1 MREYALIVPV
11 YNRPDEVDDLL
22 ASVAAQPIGP
32 AEILIV
38 EDGSSI
44 PCKEV
49 VERYA
54 HRLPVRY
61 FYIDNRGPGGARNY
75 GASQSRSE
83 YLIILDSDCVLPPGY
98 LENVD
103 RSVSQYRADAFGGA
117 DRAHPGFSTI
127 QKAIN
132 YAMTSF
138 FTTGGIRGS
147 RKKLDKF
154 YPRSF
159 NMGVKREVYAALSG
173 FSNMRYGEDI
183 DFSIRIFEGGYTCCY
198 FPDAWVY
205 HKRRTS
211 FRQFFRQVQHSGE
224 ARIALYRKYPGSLK
238 LVHCLPAVFTIGLCA
253 LLLVSLFFPAAL
265 YLLAFY
271 VLILFIDSLWK
282 NKNLKV
288 ALYSVVASFFQLT
301 GYGSGFIKAVWRDL
315 IRKKKE

>member
-22 ASVAAQPIGP
+22 SSVVTQKQLPT
-32 AEILIV
+32 EVVIV
-38 EDGSSI
+38 EDGSSVT
-44 PCKEV
+44 CKAVAEQ
-49 VERYA
+49 YA
-54 HRLPVRY
+54 DRLPIRY
-61 FYIDNRGPGGARNY
+61 FYIENRGPGGARNY
-75 GASQSRSE
+75 GAGQSRSE
-83 YLIILDSDCVLPPGY
+83 YLLILDSDCVLPPGY

-103 RSVSQYRADAFGGA
+103 RSIDAYRADAFGGA
-117 DRAHPGFSTI
+117 DRAQADFSTV

-159 NMGVKREVYAALSG
+159 NMGIKRNVYEALGG
-173 FSNMRYGEDI
+173 FSDMRYGEDI

-211 FRQFFRQVQHSGE
+211 FKQFFRQVQHSGE
-224 ARIALYRKYPGSLK
+224 ARIALYRKYPASLK
-238 LVHCLPAVFTIGLCA
+238 PVHCLPAAFTAGLIGL
-253 LLLVSLFFPAAL
+253 LFVSLFFPAVLSLLGL
-265 YLLAFY
+265 YILL
-271 VLILFIDSLWK
+271 LFFDSLWK
-282 NKNLKV
+282 NKSLKV
-288 ALYSVVASFFQLT
+288 AFFSVIASFFQLT
-301 GYGSGFIKAVWRDL
+301 GYGSGFLKAAWREWV
-315 IRKKKE
+315 RKKK

>member
-22 ASVAAQPIGP
+22 ASVAAQSFGP

-54 HRLPVRY
+54 DRLAVRY
-61 FYIDNRGPGGARNY
+61 FYIDNRGPGGARNF

-83 YLIILDSDCVLPPGY
+83 YLIILDSDCVLPLGY

-103 RSVSQYRADAFGGA
+103 RSISRYRADAFGGA
-117 DRAHPGFSTI
+117 DRAHPDFSTI

-238 LVHCLPAVFTIGLCA
+238 PVHCLPAAFTIGLGG

-265 YLLAFY
+265 YLLACY
-271 VLILFIDSLWK
+271 MLILFFDSLWK
-282 NKNLKV
+282 NRNLKV

>member
-11 YNRPDEVDDLL
+11 YNRPDEVNDLL
-22 ASVAAQPIGP
+22 ASVAAQPSGP

-54 HRLPVRY
+54 DRLAVRY

-103 RSVSQYRADAFGGA
+103 RSISRYRADAFGGA
-117 DRAHPGFSTI
+117 DRAHPDFSTI

-198 FPDAWVY
+198 FPEAWVY

-238 LVHCLPAVFTIGLCA
+238 LVHCLPAAFTIGLGA

-265 YLLAFY
+265 YLLACY
-271 VLILFIDSLWK
+271 MLILFFDSLWK

-288 ALYSVVASFFQLT
+288 ALYSVIASFFQLT